1 MTHLF
6 SVLSAEEKLRIQ
18 KRVAVML
25 QETEEKVAELFPVW
39 EAIILGGLLK
49 LLRNRIRY
57 NALYN
62 FILQKPIPIESIEGY
77 VGDSEAKFD
86 LDEIMH
92 FGEGMMSILIPDK
105 KSAIAMLL
113 SRDLGCKSSSV
124 LKGLTLFFGLYGYK
138 LKQTDYPALK
148 DWKAY
153 SAFFLAKKSD
163 FNALCSG
170 KIQYAISD
178 ILLLSDI
185 LKVDPMVV
193 LAYSDE
199 SETHADTSTGL
210 MQRITLPM
218 LLSVVAVVLVGAF
231 AIWYTT
237 FRSDNDAENVT
248 ETEEIIPLDSLSKLN
263 DSLTQAVLDSNRLK
277 SDSLIT
283 LVWPSGKPFDIS
295 KSSVLVS
302 IHQYL
307 IDSTQLESAEFSLKE
322 LQFDNQSDL
331 LLASN
336 DLVFKRLAE
345 GLYAFKDVHVKLV
358 VKSSKNERS
367 SLKRG
372 FVLKNRLV
380 GEGVVPVRI
389 EVKSDDPSVTFSDSD
404 SDVYMVLTKKPLLK

>member
-1 MTHLF
+1 MTQLF

-49 LLRNRIRY
+49 LVRNRIRY

-62 FILQKPIPIESIEGY
+62 FILQKPIPIESIEAY
-77 VGDSEAKFD
+77 VGDSKAKFD

-92 FGEGMMSILIPDK
+92 FGEGLMSILIPDK

-138 LKQTDYPALK
+138 LKKTDYPALK
-148 DWKAY
+148 DWKAF
-153 SAFFLAKKSD
+153 STFFLAMKSD

-185 LKVDPMVV
+185 LKVDPMIV
-193 LAYSDE
+193 LAYSEE
-199 SETHADTSTGL
+199 SESHADTSKGF
-210 MQRITLPM
+210 MQRITLPV
-218 LLSVVAVVLVGAF
+218 LLSVLAVVLVGAF
-231 AIWYTT
+231 AIWYTS
-237 FRSDNDAENVT
+237 FRSDIDTENTT

-277 SDSLIT
+277 SDSLVS
-283 LVWPSGKPFDIS
+283 LVWPNGKSFDIS

-302 IHQYL
+302 VHRYL

-322 LQFDNQSDL
+322 LQFDNQTDL

-345 GLYAFKDVHVKLV
+345 GLYAFKDVQVRLV
-358 VKSSKNERS
+358 VNSGKNERS

-380 GEGVVPVRI
+380 GEGVIPVRI